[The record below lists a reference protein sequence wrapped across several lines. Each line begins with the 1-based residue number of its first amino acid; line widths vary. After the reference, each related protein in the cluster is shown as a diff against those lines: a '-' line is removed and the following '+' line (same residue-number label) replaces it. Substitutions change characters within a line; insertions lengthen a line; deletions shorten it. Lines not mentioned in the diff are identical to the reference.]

1 MDDIISKLSAIEDMS
16 QSYIDEAILKKKD
29 IAAEM
34 EAKKKLWK
42 DDLEA
47 KTRSRIAALQ
57 EEKNTLKEKKM
68 TELKQECEKHSKNM
82 QNIYDNYHDKYVDDL
97 FSEMIKE

>member
-16 QSYIDEAILKKKD
+16 QSYIDDAILKKKD
-29 IAAEM
+29 IASEI

-42 DDLEA
+42 DDLDI
-47 KTRSRIAALQ
+47 KTRSRIDALQ
-57 EEKNTLKEKKM
+57 KEKNALKEKKM
-68 TELKQECEKHSKNM
+68 SELKQQSEKSFRYM
-82 QNIYDNYHDKYVDDL
+82 QNIYDSHHDKYVENL

>member
-16 QSYIDEAILKKKD
+16 QSYIDDAILKKKD

-42 DDLEA
+42 DDLDI
-47 KTRSRIAALQ
+47 KTKSRIAALQ
-57 EEKNTLKEKKM
+57 EEKNAVKEKKM
-68 TELKQECEKHSKNM
+68 SELKQQSEKSSKDM
-82 QNIYDNYHDKYVDDL
+82 QSIYDHYHDKYVDNL